1 MANAFTFGDPGLRN
15 RLYEQEQCLKSESRG
30 VQSVEVGARLLQA
43 LVAASAPMMLRD
55 LAARANIL
63 PGQAHVYL
71 TSFKKIGFVEQDR
84 ASGHYRIGPFAM
96 RLAMARLH
104 SDVLLQRGADTAAE
118 LSRDLG
124 VAVTMT
130 VWGCGAPT
138 VMLVQEGPEE
148 ININLRPGRVYGVTT
163 TATGRLFAAFRNDE
177 QVQARIASEI
187 KSSSRSTEQTR
198 KFVAGF
204 KAAVA
209 VVRKS
214 GYSIANGQPL
224 PGINAL
230 AAPVFDDR
238 GQLQFALTLVGRK
251 STLDVSADARP
262 TKVLKARTVAI
273 AEGLSKATPRV
284 TAPA

>member
-1 MANAFTFGDPGLRN
+1 
-15 RLYEQEQCLKSESRG
+15 LKSESRG
-30 VQSVEVGARLLQA
+30 VQSVEVGGRLLEA

-55 LAARANIL
+55 LAAQAKIL

-71 TSFKKIGFVEQDR
+71 TSFKKLGFVEQDR

-96 RLAMARLH
+96 RLAMARLR

-163 TATGRLFAAFRNDE
+163 TATGRLFAAFRSDAE
-177 QVQARIASEI
+177 VQARIASEI

-198 KFVAGF
+198 KFVTEF

-209 VVRKS
+209 VVKKF
-214 GYSIANGQPL
+214 GYSIASGHPL
-224 PGINAL
+224 PGVNAL
-230 AAPVFDDR
+230 AAPVFDEH
-238 GQLQFALTLVGRK
+238 GQLQFALTLVGRQ
-251 STLDVSADARP
+251 STLDVGADARP
-262 TKVLKARTVAI
+262 TKVLKASTAAI
-273 AEGLSKATPRV
+273 AERLSKATARA